1 MKFATH
7 VEATEMLS
15 GNVGREIPSMNPLL
29 ALPQLAR
36 HSRKEFIHS
45 SEAPLF
51 TTIAQETPLGLLIWK
66 LAAFTTV
73 VSQDYVFAYFKRCC
87 LRIWLPI
94 RG

>member
-66 LAAFTTV
+66 LAALQLWFHKTM
-73 VSQDYVFAYFKRCC
+73 YLHILKGAA
-87 LRIWLPI
+87 
-94 RG
+94 